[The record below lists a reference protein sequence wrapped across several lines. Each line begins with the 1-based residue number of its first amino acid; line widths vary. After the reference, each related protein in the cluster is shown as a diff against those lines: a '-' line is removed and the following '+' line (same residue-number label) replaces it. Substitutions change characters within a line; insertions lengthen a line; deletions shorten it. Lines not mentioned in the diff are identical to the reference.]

1 LPANPIQTG
10 DSLLK
15 ITISEIAKL
24 ANVSKSSVSLV
35 INKKAGVSAK
45 TREKVLRII
54 EKYNYNPN
62 EIARSLAGRETRSIG
77 LVIKEIDNPYF
88 ARLIRGVYDACLQ
101 LGYLVLL
108 GSSEHLPEKEA
119 ETIKTLISKRV
130 DGIIISPLQRED
142 FDFSSFPDLLQEKFP
157 LVVLGTVSNSTI
169 RIVDIDNLKA
179 AYDAATY
186 LIQKGHRR
194 IAHLAGPTAHGRIRM
209 EGYKQALLDH
219 NIPIE
224 RSLIGHVEPSVS
236 SGYKVGKAMF
246 AGNPE
251 PPTAVFCYNDL
262 VAIGLMNALHELE
275 IDVPGSV
282 SIMGFDNIEIDN
294 YLRIPLTTIEMPA
307 YEIGMAAAKL
317 LIRHI
322 GARSSNHVERI
333 ILEHRIVERESVAK
347 RTTVAPPPAIAKT

>member
-1 LPANPIQTG
+1 
-10 DSLLK
+10 LK

-35 INKKAGVSAK
+35 INNKAGVSAK
-45 TREKVLRII
+45 TREKVLKII
-54 EKYNYNPN
+54 EKYKYNPN

-101 LGYLVLL
+101 HGYLVLL

-179 AYDAATY
+179 AYDAVTY
-186 LIQKGHRR
+186 LIGKGHRR
-194 IAHLAGPTAHGRIRM
+194 IAHFAGPTAHGRIRL

-224 RSLIGHVEPSVS
+224 RSLIGNVEPSVT
-236 SGYKVGKAMF
+236 SGYKVGREMF
-246 AGNPE
+246 AGASDF
-251 PPTAVFCYNDL
+251 PTAVFCYNDL
-262 VAIGLMNALHELE
+262 VAIGFMNALHELGV
-275 IDVPGSV
+275 DVPGQVSV
-282 SIMGFDNIEIDN
+282 MGFDNIEIGK
-294 YLRIPLTTIEMPA
+294 YLRIPLTTVDMPA
-307 YEIGMAAAKL
+307 YEIGMAAAQL

-322 GARSSNHVERI
+322 GDRSSMRVERT

-347 RTTVAPPPAIAKT
+347 RVVAAPVHAIAKT